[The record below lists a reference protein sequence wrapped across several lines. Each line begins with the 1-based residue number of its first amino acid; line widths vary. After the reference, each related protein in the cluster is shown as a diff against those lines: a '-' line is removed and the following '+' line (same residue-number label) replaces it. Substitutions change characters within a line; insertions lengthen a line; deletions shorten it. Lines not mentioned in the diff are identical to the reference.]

1 VRIPD
6 APPEGSSSLPAS
18 LTTEGPI

>member
-18 LTTEGPI
+18 LTTQGPI